1 MDTLYMYA
9 RSFEGMRRREKRV
22 KRWFGVERG
31 EGFLDRITVTSVE
44 FICASVL
51 EFCSTKVESFVL
63 IELSRSADFRF
74 AVAERRKE
82 FSSIV
87 SRKFYD
93 TFVLVK
99 DSGLCLFA
107 EKSL

>member
-1 MDTLYMYA
+1 MTVCTLA
-9 RSFEGMRRREKRV
+9 RLKACDDEKRV
-22 KRWFGVERG
+22 KCWLGVERG
-31 EGFLDRITVTSVE
+31 EGFFDRITVINVK
-44 FICASVL
+44 FILRRCFF

-74 AVAERRKE
+74 AVAKRRRE
-82 FSSIV
+82 FSSVV
-87 SRKFYD
+87 SPKFEN
-93 TFVLVK
+93 TFVLVR